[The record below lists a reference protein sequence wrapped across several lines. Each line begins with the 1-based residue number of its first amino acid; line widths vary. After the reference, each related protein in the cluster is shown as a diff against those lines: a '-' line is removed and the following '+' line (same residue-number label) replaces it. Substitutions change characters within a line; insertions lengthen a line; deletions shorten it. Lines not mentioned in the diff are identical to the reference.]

1 MVPDPILVINLA
13 MTWAQT
19 LGPGKK
25 DGRRN
30 NGGARVGAGR
40 PISAK
45 YRLMIE
51 KHLQSEILVKEHR
64 HGQIRYVKKTVLK
77 AMLDQLSRQAIQHH
91 DIRAARAYLNLTLG
105 KPLTPSGK
113 KPRYSK
119 KAQLKAM
126 AYSGV
131 LF

>member
-1 MVPDPILVINLA
+1 
-13 MTWAQT
+13 MTWART
-19 LGPGKK
+19 LGPGKT

-45 YRLMIE
+45 HRLMIE
-51 KHLQSEILVKEHR
+51 EHLKSEIIVKERR
-64 HGQIRYVKKTVLK
+64 HGQIRYVEKTVLK
-77 AMLDQLSRQAIQHH
+77 AMLDELSRQALQNH
-91 DIRAARAYLNLTLG
+91 DIRAAKAYLDLTLG

-126 AYSGV
+126 AYSGI
-131 LF
+131 L

>member
-1 MVPDPILVINLA
+1 
-13 MTWAQT
+13 MTWART
-19 LGPGKK
+19 LGAGKK

-45 YRLMIE
+45 HRLMIE
-51 KHLQSEILVKEHR
+51 EHLKSEVLVKER
-64 HGQIRYVKKTVLK
+64 LHGQIRYVKKTVLK
-77 AMLDQLSRQAIQHH
+77 AMLDVLLRRALQNH
-91 DIRAARAYLNLTLG
+91 DIRAAKVYLDLTLG

-119 KAQLKAM
+119 KAVVKTM
-126 AYSGV
+126 AYAG
-131 LF
+131 LLP

>member
-1 MVPDPILVINLA
+1 
-13 MTWAQT
+13 MTWART

-45 YRLMIE
+45 HRLMIE
-51 KHLQSEILVKEHR
+51 KHLMSETIVKERR

-77 AMLDQLSRQAIQHH
+77 AMLDELFRQAIQNN
-91 DIRAARAYLNLTLG
+91 DIRAARAYLDLTLG
-105 KPLTPSGK
+105 KPRTPSGK

-126 AYSGV
+126 AYSGI
-131 LF
+131 L